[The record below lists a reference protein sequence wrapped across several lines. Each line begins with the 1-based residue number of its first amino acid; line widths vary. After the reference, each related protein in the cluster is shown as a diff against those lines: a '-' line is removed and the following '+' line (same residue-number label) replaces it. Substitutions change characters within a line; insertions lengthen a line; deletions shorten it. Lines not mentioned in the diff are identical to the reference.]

1 MLKCADVSNP
11 AKPFDLYAE
20 WTARIMEEFYL
31 QGDIERAIGL
41 AISRFMDREQPE
53 VCARAR
59 VCCDCCCCWFVML
72 FFVLSSCLNVCF
84 GKLVRARFS
93 VIV

>member
-53 VCARAR
+53 VCARV
-59 VCCDCCCCWFVML
+59 VCYCCCCC
-72 FFVLSSCLNVCF
+72 LSSCFLLFIFMFECVF
-84 GKLVRARFS
+84 GELVHARS
-93 VIV
+93 SMNG